1 MNFEEILKYIFNE
14 YKLTMNIN
22 QYLLIGSTVRSYLS
36 YLLDEN
42 KLNYEFKENKM
53 VWKQKID

>member
-36 YLLDEN
+36 YLLDKN